1 MKKLLTWLLL
11 SILFCSSVFS
21 IENKLQQIYFMDDIT
36 CSVIQITK
44 YDTDDPSSRIASE
57 QLKERLLN
65 NYNASLLDSGAAEL
79 VEDICKAIDSNNAI
93 SRQKEQLKTIVNAQK
108 SAAIN
113 AAIPNPI
120 NLIGTISFTDP
131 VKTLAGL
138 IGTVSSSL
146 IAYKSAIDSI
156 NIAFD
161 KQFFALN
168 EKEIETLNEMKIKL
182 FKYNSEIGNE
192 RSLTNEEGL
201 SREELESYCDIIS
214 EPDSFMKRQK
224 LNASLELYKF
234 YPDFW
239 LEKAIA
245 HHECEEW
252 DKSIE
257 CIEIFINN
265 FYEANIFRRN
275 QKFATALINCVD
287 SLAQIYANDKSTY
300 ISKVV
305 PYLELI
311 EKNSSLNDWESKY
324 FCALVYLSISDENE
338 SEYLFKAY
346 DLLSA
351 NVRNLMTEQE
361 IQINNYLQEKE
372 PKKDDYKKATG
383 KNDKDAFDSAT
394 KAYQKTL
401 PPYNAALRVNFNT
414 LWDLTNTLAKTPKG
428 QTLQV
433 EKHFYE
439 IVRAGLE
446 KNAFFL
452 VSEKKA
458 LFELLGEIDT
468 VNDDIYK
475 NVKIKRVF
483 LTKDLEITLPLSM
496 VDSSVNNTIYY
507 ASSENMDWL
516 ETPIEGT
523 TAATGK
529 SKTATVVKISRKG
542 SLDEST
548 IKLKI
553 KNASMFTAF
562 SNYEIYATT
571 INPKLTEDYFEG
583 DTNNIL
589 DYISGASIGIA
600 LGLVTLPIA
609 FISTPVACT
618 VGGIAGTLSALFST
632 NNIGK

>member
-36 CSVIQITK
+36 CSAIQITK

-120 NLIGTISFTDP
+120 NLIGTIYFTDP

-192 RSLTNEEGL
+192 RGLTNEEGL

-239 LEKAIA
+239 L
-245 HHECEEW
+245 
-252 DKSIE
+252 
-257 CIEIFINN
+257 
-265 FYEANIFRRN
+265 
-275 QKFATALINCVD
+275 
-287 SLAQIYANDKSTY
+287 
-300 ISKVV
+300 
-305 PYLELI
+305 
-311 EKNSSLNDWESKY
+311 
-324 FCALVYLSISDENE
+324 
-338 SEYLFKAY
+338 
-346 DLLSA
+346 
-351 NVRNLMTEQE
+351 
-361 IQINNYLQEKE
+361 
-372 PKKDDYKKATG
+372 
-383 KNDKDAFDSAT
+383 
-394 KAYQKTL
+394 
-401 PPYNAALRVNFNT
+401 
-414 LWDLTNTLAKTPKG
+414 
-428 QTLQV
+428 
-433 EKHFYE
+433 
-439 IVRAGLE
+439 
-446 KNAFFL
+446 
-452 VSEKKA
+452 
-458 LFELLGEIDT
+458 
-468 VNDDIYK
+468 
-475 NVKIKRVF
+475 
-483 LTKDLEITLPLSM
+483 
-496 VDSSVNNTIYY
+496 
-507 ASSENMDWL
+507 
-516 ETPIEGT
+516 
-523 TAATGK
+523 
-529 SKTATVVKISRKG
+529 
-542 SLDEST
+542 
-548 IKLKI
+548 
-553 KNASMFTAF
+553 
-562 SNYEIYATT
+562 
-571 INPKLTEDYFEG
+571 
-583 DTNNIL
+583 
-589 DYISGASIGIA
+589 
-600 LGLVTLPIA
+600 
-609 FISTPVACT
+609 
-618 VGGIAGTLSALFST
+618 
-632 NNIGK
+632 

>member
-192 RSLTNEEGL
+192 RGLTNEEGL
-201 SREELESYCDIIS
+201 SREELELYCDIIS

-361 IQINNYLQEKE
+361 IQINNFLQEKE
-372 PKKDDYKKATG
+372 PKQDDYKKATG
-383 KNDKDAFDSAT
+383 ENDKEAFNSA
-394 KAYQKTL
+394 KIAYQKTL

-458 LFELLGEIDT
+458 LFELLGENDT

-618 VGGIAGTLSALFST
+618 VGGIVGTLSALFST